1 MDVAVKLVWAKVYE
15 ESTALERKE
24 EVLNSLANTF
34 SVSSPIYEYHTGAQ
48 IPPRA
53 LSKGELEGGTFR
65 GGGRELHFI
74 DGRQPRR
81 NLAVTTD
88 EVSATIEALRHAG
101 GKAD

>member
-15 ESTALERKE
+15 GSTPLERKE

-34 SVSSPIYEYHTGAQ
+34 SVTSPVYEYHTGAQ
-48 IPPRA
+48 ITPRA
-53 LSKGELEGGTFR
+53 LSKRELEGGMFR
-65 GGGRELHFI
+65 EGGRELHFI
-74 DGRQPRR
+74 DGRRPRR

-88 EVSATIEALRHAG
+88 EVSATIQALLSAG